1 MRLVFKDTEKQVNN
15 AITIAQKNEP
25 CHETIWH
32 YHQQYELIYIKEGSG
47 VRFVGDHV
55 SSFESGQLVLI
66 SPNLPHLW
74 KNNDDC
80 TKMCNLVIKFDKS
93 FMGPNTFDNPVFA
106 CINEMLSDSKY
117 GISFSKEFGKSLEKE
132 LMNCQ
137 QLSSAE
143 KNIFLLSL
151 LLKLANSKCIH
162 QLSTSDMRQ
171 QGDSNKERLD
181 RVLKYIS
188 DNYEK
193 DIDLQEI
200 ADIACLTSN
209 SFCRF
214 FKKVTNKSFK
224 QYLNE
229 VRIRNASR
237 LLVQKNYQISDVCYE
252 VGFNSITNFNKQFKM
267 IIGKTPREYR
277 MAM

>member
-1 MRLVFKDTEKQVNN
+1 MKLVFKDTESKENK
-15 AITIAQKNEP
+15 AITVAQKTTP
-25 CHETIWH
+25 CYDTLWH
-32 YHQQYELIYIKEGSG
+32 YHQQYELIFIQKGSG
-47 VRFVGDHV
+47 LRFVGDDV
-55 SSFESGQLVLI
+55 TSFSEGDLVMVG
-66 SPNLPHLW
+66 PYLPHLW
-74 KNNDDC
+74 RNDEGQDDVSI
-80 TKMCNLVIKFDKS
+80 LVMKFDEN
-93 FMGPNTFDNPVFA
+93 FMGQGTFDKPIF
-106 CINEMLSDSKY
+106 SKIKELLEKSKF
-117 GISFSKEFGKSLEKE
+117 GVSFSNELGLSLEEE
-132 LMNCQ
+132 LMGCLDKSTADQ
-137 QLSSAE
+137 S
-143 KNIFLLSL
+143 IFLLSL
-151 LLKLANSKCIH
+151 LNRLANTGEVKK
-162 QLSTSDMRQ
+162 LSTSDMRQ
-171 QGDSNKERLD
+171 QGDTSSDRID

-237 LLVQKNYQISDVCYE
+237 LLVQENYQISDVCYE

-267 IIGKTPREYR
+267 IIGKTPREFR
-277 MAM
+277 MAI

>member
-1 MRLVFKDTEKQVNN
+1 MKLVFKDIESKDNTIVSISEK
-15 AITIAQKNEP
+15 TKP
-25 CHETIWH
+25 CYDTLWH
-32 YHQQYELIYIKEGSG
+32 YHQQYELIYIKKGKG

-55 SSFESGQLVLI
+55 ESFNEGDLVLVG
-66 SPNLPHLW
+66 PNLPHLW
-74 KNNDDC
+74 RNDEDC
-80 TKMCNLVIKFDKS
+80 NEVSIAVIKFDRN
-93 FMGPNTFDNPVFA
+93 FLGEETFDKPAFGK
-106 CINEMLSDSKY
+106 INELLETSKY
-117 GISFSKEFGKSLEKE
+117 GISFSKEKAKEKE
-132 LMNCQ
+132 EEMFCHIQ
-137 QLSSAE
+137 KSSAE
-143 KNIFLLSL
+143 QSIYLLDLLFQLSL
-151 LLKLANSKCIH
+151 DGNAN

-171 QGDSNKERLD
+171 QSDCHSDRID

-214 FKKVTNKSFK
+214 FKKVTSKSFK

-237 LLVQKNYQISDVCYE
+237 LLVQENYQISDVCYE

-277 MAM
+277 MAI